1 MSLQIPQQQFNSLS
15 SKVLNT
21 ISNNN
26 DNLSST
32 ERLNTSNNQ
41 SQQKQQALLFTPNSQ
56 NNQKPMTPQ
65 PHLQQQLQ
73 QVGLLSPNTYTNSSQ
88 QQPSNANPNT
98 SNMRFQKNLNSLA
111 FNNYNN
117 INNQQTQLI
126 VHHQNSSS
134 NNSESLCS
142 DLRSFFQDNI
152 SGINSQFTGTLSV
165 NKNNNNNYSSI
176 IQGSKNGS
184 MNSNQHRMQVMTPST
199 NDDKS
204 ILSQNNHFISTN
216 PKQVD
221 LSSSSQSHH
230 NQHLLHSQVHSKN
243 VSQTTQVSVFNNSG
257 EISQFNYSSLG
268 NNQNFQSQHQMSN
281 ISSVI
286 NNINFENDTL
296 SSSQQQNTSI
306 SNISNTL
313 QEARCRF
320 HPYKKVKYQM
330 SQNENEKFCTV
341 CALEYAKQ
349 GLDVEPII
357 KAQQKEINLYMNEM
371 LNVKNIND
379 MLMNSLDSK
388 QEFIKEHCR
397 KQSQI
402 VQDLFLQIEKL
413 IYEQK
418 TQLLSQINNKMW
430 EQINLIE
437 LKKND
442 SRIFE
447 QKLLL
452 KQQDIEKNYQQVT
465 TQMGV
470 SEVREIL
477 FFYNT
482 ELDQIKTSI
491 SDMFKNTSFD
501 LINLNSNQIAQQIQI
516 LKKFLQEEVFKPTI
530 TQSTLQEG
538 ISLLS
543 NKSNS
548 PSKNDKNQLSRLMS
562 NQDKKGSG
570 KKQHQQQQMQ
580 SKTLAQQLQN
590 YQIEQSQQQ
599 PNVQKV
605 IELNCAMN
613 KQNTLS
619 QNLQK
624 QNYDQMNFNLQKEQ
638 QQQMFATQIQQ
649 KQLQQQHQQQ
659 SQQQQYNEIIDTSIS
674 EKQHTQESDD
684 LSSAQG
690 MYLNIQNQSKISN
703 KSNISSHKIINYSDI
718 HDEQNLNILKDSSSP
733 STSAKQVARDAKA
746 TPLTQD
752 KKPFFP
758 FQCISPQ
765 QTSKGEG
772 AVRQQYSISKDNQVN
787 QRQKQ
792 FIQTEPTHLPS
803 NKTKQGVS
811 KQGNY
816 QRNLLMND
824 EIATSNNRFKFNQ
837 NPNNNFSLL
846 THFNKQTNSN
856 CQNLVVIPQNN
867 NSKQQEQVQNFNSQ
881 SKLNANNNV
890 RQLQINLV
898 DQDSNQKSLTSRPII
913 MNQTN
918 LNQQF
923 VNSQNQQPNFV
934 AQLIQQKQ
942 QQNTLKNTPNYQ
954 QLQNNDYNSLS
965 SLKN

>member
-15 SKVLNT
+15 SKALNS

-32 ERLNTSNNQ
+32 ERLNTSSNQ
-41 SQQKQQALLFTPNSQ
+41 NQQKQQALLFTPNSQ
-56 NNQKPMTPQ
+56 NTQKSMTPQ
-65 PHLQQQLQ
+65 PHLQQQFQ
-73 QVGLLSPNTYTNSSQ
+73 QVGLVSPNIYTNSSSLQ
-88 QQPSNANPNT
+88 NNNANINT

-111 FNNYNN
+111 FNNHND
-117 INNQQTQLI
+117 IKNQQTQLI
-126 VHHQNSSS
+126 VHHQNNSS

-184 MNSNQHRMQVMTPST
+184 MNSNQHRIQVMTPST

-243 VSQTTQVSVFNNSG
+243 VSQTTQMSVFNNSG

-268 NNQNFQSQHQMSN
+268 NNQNFQSQNQMSN

-313 QEARCRF
+313 QEAKCRF

-330 SQNENEKFCTV
+330 SQNENEKFCTA

-357 KAQQKEINLYMNEM
+357 KTQQKEINLYMNEM

-388 QEFIKEHCR
+388 QEFIKEHSR

-442 SRIFE
+442 SRLFE

-452 KQQDIEKNYQQVT
+452 KQQDIEKNYQQIT
-465 TQMGV
+465 TAMGV

-477 FFYNT
+477 FFYNS

-501 LINLNSNQIAQQIQI
+501 LINLNQNQIAQQIQI
-516 LKKFLQEEVFKPTI
+516 LQKFLQEEVFKPTI
-530 TQSTLQEG
+530 TQSTLQES
-538 ISLLS
+538 INLLS

-548 PSKNDKNQLSRLMS
+548 PSKNDKNQLSRFMS

-570 KKQHQQQQMQ
+570 KKQQYQQQQIQ
-580 SKTLAQQLQN
+580 NKTLAQQLQN
-590 YQIEQSQQQ
+590 YHIEQSQLQ

-613 KQNTLS
+613 KQNTQS

-624 QNYDQMNFNLQKEQ
+624 QNYQQNEQMNFNQQKE
-638 QQQMFATQIQQ
+638 QQQMFATQLQQ
-649 KQLQQQHQQQ
+649 KQLQQQQQ
-659 SQQQQYNEIIDTSIS
+659 QQQQYNEIVDTSIS

-690 MYLNIQNQSKISN
+690 IYLNIQNQSKISN

-733 STSAKQVARDAKA
+733 STSAKQIVRDSKA
-746 TPLTQD
+746 TPVTQE

-758 FQCISPQ
+758 FQCLSPQ

-772 AVRQQYSISKDNQVN
+772 TLRQQYSISKDNQLN

-803 NKTKQGVS
+803 NKTKQGIS
-811 KQGNY
+811 KPGNY

-837 NPNNNFSLL
+837 NPTNNFSLL

-856 CQNLVVIPQNN
+856 IQNLVAVPQINN
-867 NSKQQEQVQNFNSQ
+867 KQQEQAQNFTNQ
-881 SKLNANNNV
+881 SKLNAINNI

-913 MNQTN
+913 MNQIN
-918 LNQQF
+918 NNQQF
-923 VNSQNQQPNFV
+923 ANSQNQQPNFV

-954 QLQNNDYNSLS
+954 QLQNNDYNSMS

>member
-1 MSLQIPQQQFNSLS
+1 MSLQIPLQQFNPLS
-15 SKVLNT
+15 SKALNP
-21 ISNNN
+21 IANNN
-26 DNLSST
+26 DNHLSST

-41 SQQKQQALLFTPNSQ
+41 TQQKQQALLLTPNSQ
-56 NNQKPMTPQ
+56 NTQKSMTPQ
-65 PHLQQQLQ
+65 PHLQHQLL
-73 QVGLLSPNTYTNSSQ
+73 QVGLLSSNIYTNSSSLQ
-88 QQPSNANPNT
+88 SNNPNT
-98 SNMRFQKNLNSLA
+98 SNMRFQKNLNSTA
-111 FNNYNN
+111 FNNHNN

-152 SGINSQFTGTLSV
+152 SGIHSQFTGTLSV
-165 NKNNNNNYSSI
+165 NKSNNNNYSSI
-176 IQGSKNGS
+176 IQGSKSGS
-184 MNSNQHRMQVMTPST
+184 MNSNQHRIQVMTPST

-204 ILSQNNHFISTN
+204 ILSNNHFISTN

-243 VSQTTQVSVFNNSG
+243 VSQTTQMSVFNNSG

-268 NNQNFQSQHQMSN
+268 NNQNFQSQNQMSN

-349 GLDVEPII
+349 GLDVEPIL
-357 KAQQKEINLYMNEM
+357 KTQQKEINLFMNQM

-388 QEFIKEHCR
+388 QEFIKEHSR

-402 VQDLFLQIEKL
+402 AQDLFLQIEKL

-442 SRIFE
+442 SRLFE

-477 FFYNT
+477 FFYNS

-501 LINLNSNQIAQQIQI
+501 LINLNSSQIAQKIQI
-516 LKKFLQEEVFKPTI
+516 LKKFLQEEVFKPAI

-538 ISLLS
+538 LNLLS

-570 KKQHQQQQMQ
+570 KKQQQQPQIQ
-580 SKTLAQQLQN
+580 NKTLTQQLQN
-590 YQIEQSQQQ
+590 YQIEQSQIQ

-613 KQNTLS
+613 KLNS

-624 QNYDQMNFNLQKEQ
+624 QNQVQNEQMNFNQQKEQ
-638 QQQMFATQIQQ
+638 QQIFTAQIQQ
-649 KQLQQQHQQQ
+649 KQLLLQQQQQP
-659 SQQQQYNEIIDTSIS
+659 QQQYNEIIDTSIS

-690 MYLNIQNQSKISN
+690 IYLNIQNQSKISN

-733 STSAKQVARDAKA
+733 STSVKQIIRDAKA
-746 TPLTQD
+746 TPITQE

-765 QTSKGEG
+765 QTSKGEI
-772 AVRQQYSISKDNQVN
+772 ALRQQYSISKDNQPN
-787 QRQKQ
+787 QKQKQ

-837 NPNNNFSLL
+837 NLNNNFSLL

-867 NSKQQEQVQNFNSQ
+867 NSKQQEQAQNFNSQ
-881 SKLNANNNV
+881 SKLNVINNV

-898 DQDSNQKSLTSRPII
+898 DQDSNQKSLTSRPLI

-918 LNQQF
+918 QNQQF

-954 QLQNNDYNSLS
+954 QLPNNDYNSLS